1 MRERALASSPAVY
14 VGGRGLLL
22 CSGIALAAARA
33 RTLARALAL
42 ARLAH
47 HDQYIRVRSSRLQL
61 RVVFLVSTFDDP
73 FSTACESTP
82 CSWRGVEKGD
92 GRTRGAKVLVRQ

>member
-22 CSGIALAAARA
+22 RSGIALARA

-47 HDQYIRVRSSRLQL
+47 HDQYVRVRLSRLQL

-73 FSTACESTP
+73 FSTVCKSTP

-92 GRTRGAKVLVRQ
+92 RRTRGAKVLVRQ